1 MHFWS
6 DHIIEVAQLYFVIKK
21 VAYTGVEGNVHT
33 LDCMVHMIDQTCRV
47 MDYSR

>member
-6 DHIIEVAQLYFVIKK
+6 DHIAVAQLYFVIKK
-21 VAYTGVEGNVHT
+21 VAYTAVGNVHT
-33 LDCMVHMIDQTCRV
+33 LDCVVHMIDQTCRV